1 MGHRIGVVILWVCAI
16 CFLSMGKV
24 AGEAQKS
31 PQSPQKESSGEVVA
45 FYFHGN
51 FRCNN
56 CRKIEQYSREAVEKY
71 FAEQFINKT
80 LVFSVINTDLPENA
94 HFIEDYQLYTKSLVI
109 AEFKNGRQVR
119 WKNLTG
125 VWNYLNDREKFY
137 DYVRSEIR
145 AYLESS

>member
-1 MGHRIGVVILWVCAI
+1 MGHRIGVVILWVCAV

-56 CRKIEQYSREAVEKY
+56 CRKIERYSREAVEKY

>member
-1 MGHRIGVVILWVCAI
+1 MGHRIGVVILWVCAV

-109 AEFKNGRQVR
+109 AEFKNGKQVR

>member
-109 AEFKNGRQVR
+109 AEFKNGKQVR

>member
-1 MGHRIGVVILWVCAI
+1 MVILWVCAV

-109 AEFKNGRQVR
+109 AEFKNGKQVR